1 MIRLE
6 TQPLAIIACGDRNW
20 TNADLIRETLI
31 DYGPDIVIEGEARG
45 ADKLSRMV
53 AEQDLG
59 LSVADGTIEP
69 FPADWNRYKRAAGPI
84 RNKAQLKRLLELREE
99 GYEVA
104 VVAFHE
110 NIEESKGTKDMVD
123 ISRAAGVA
131 VEVVSS

>member
-20 TNADLIRETLI
+20 TDADLIRETLI

-53 AEQDLG
+53 AEQDLK

-69 FPADWNRYKRAAGPI
+69 FPANWKEHHKAAGPI
-84 RNKAQLKRLLELREE
+84 RNRVQLKRLLELREE

-104 VVAFHE
+104 TVAFHDDIE
-110 NIEESKGTKDMVD
+110 NSKGTKDMVD
-123 ISRAAGVA
+123 ISRKADVT
-131 VEVVSS
+131 VEVVSH